1 VAFYLLITALFIPLN
16 LWAAITPHL
25 HSDLSMRSLHGVS
38 VLLLL
43 PGLVDL
49 LGDLLG
55 SREASQRVAQLVLA
69 IFLVTLAVINTW
81 IVFAGMGVERGWLD
95 HLFLCLAMVALIT
108 FYLLRPQES
117 NVWQRIRGQ

>member
-1 VAFYLLITALFIPLN
+1 VALYLLITALFIPLN

-25 HSDLSMRSLHGVS
+25 HSDLSMRFLHGVS

-49 LGDLLG
+49 LGDLMG
-55 SREASQRVAQLVLA
+55 TRVAPRRVGQLVLA
-69 IFLVTLAVINTW
+69 IFLITLAVINSW
-81 IVFAGMGVERGWLD
+81 IVYAGMGVERGWLV
-95 HLFLCLAMVALIT
+95 HLFLCLAMVALIA

-117 NVWQRIRGQ
+117 SIWQRLHGQ